1 MTEEA
6 AVQRVLAL
14 LQTRRSA
21 EFRAFGKRYLIEPDS
36 NKGCDYLSLWRVSPP
51 AVCLGRALYDVFD
64 GVDEAAVRELLRI
77 PCIEGQS
84 CLSLLASGEPEWE

>member
-1 MTEEA
+1 M
-6 AVQRVLAL
+6 QRVLAL

-36 NKGCDYLSLWRVSPP
+36 NKGCDYLSIWRVSPP

-64 GVDEAAVRELLRI
+64 GVDEAAVRELLALN
-77 PCIEGQS
+77 CIEGQS
-84 CLSLLASGEPEWE
+84 CLDRIVSGDVEWI